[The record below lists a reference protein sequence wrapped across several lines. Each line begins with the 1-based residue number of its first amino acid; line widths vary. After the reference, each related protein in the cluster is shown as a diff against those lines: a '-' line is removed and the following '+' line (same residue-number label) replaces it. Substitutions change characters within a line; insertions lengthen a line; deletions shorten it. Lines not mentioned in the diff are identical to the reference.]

1 MFQKNAML
9 HVGLKIHSRTR
20 KHPKLAL
27 DHSSHARKRKKL
39 PSAWLD
45 RDVVVH
51 LSWCHCHRLELLAFC
66 ASLVVM
72 TNPKQNLC
80 QSFQITQKPSHGT
93 YNESNFK
100 TASAVSQVNKTHD
113 LSPTLS
119 SSLVIFGQHKAL
131 LFVDPLTLSHTTIK
145 ICVAPGST
153 CG

>member
-66 ASLVVM
+66 ASLWWHILKKFMPIVSDYAC
-72 TNPKQNLC
+72 P
-80 QSFQITQKPSHGT
+80 PS
-93 YNESNFK
+93 
-100 TASAVSQVNKTHD
+100 NKNHLTV
-113 LSPTLS
+113 
-119 SSLVIFGQHKAL
+119 SSLNPSSKQQTQYLKSARHMTCLQHYR
-131 LFVDPLTLSHTTIK
+131 PHLSYLYNT
-145 ICVAPGST
+145 SQYSL
-153 CG
+153 